1 MQTHTAVLYG
11 CAAAVV
17 VPGKETLTALLAD
30 RKGDS
35 PLDILRAAWRR
46 PVPMASVAVLALT
59 VLTTAAQF
67 AFPTVLEHLE
77 RDGAAFD
84 DGQWW
89 RLLTA
94 VLVQSSG
101 WIQAAFNFAALTVVG
116 PIAERV
122 IGPGRWLAAYM
133 LSGLAENGVSAAG
146 WSPHG
151 AGSSVAICGL
161 VGAMAALHLLRGDRW
176 SFRRGFALLIP
187 IAGVALCAVSNN
199 HGVGLLT
206 GCALGAVAAALPV
219 GRLGVRI
226 ASAPGA

>member
-17 VPGKETLTALLAD
+17 APGRETLTALLPD

-46 PVPMASVAVLALT
+46 PIPMASAVVLVLT
-59 VLTTAAQF
+59 ALTTAAQF
-67 AFPTVLEHLE
+67 AFPAVLDHLE

-84 DGQWW
+84 HGQWW

-94 VLVQSSG
+94 LLVQSSG
-101 WIQAAFNFAALTVVG
+101 WIQAVFNFAALTVVG

-122 IGPGRWLAAYM
+122 LGPGRWLAVYV
-133 LSGLAENGVSAAG
+133 LSGLAANGVSTAG

-161 VGAMAALHLLRGDRW
+161 VGALAALYLLRGDQG
-176 SFRRGFALLIP
+176 FARRGFTLLIP
-187 IAGVALCAVSNN
+187 LAGVVLCAVSNN

-206 GCALGAVAAALPV
+206 GCALGAMAAALPV
-219 GRLGVRI
+219 DRLGVRI
-226 ASAPGA
+226 ASAPGV